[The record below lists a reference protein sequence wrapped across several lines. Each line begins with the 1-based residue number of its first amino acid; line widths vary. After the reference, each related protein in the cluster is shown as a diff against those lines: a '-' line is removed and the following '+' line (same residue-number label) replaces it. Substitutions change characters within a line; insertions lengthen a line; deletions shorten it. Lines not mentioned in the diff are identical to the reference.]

1 MGTPDHPRGHMD
13 QQHAAPTD
21 PSNVVP
27 LRVAGELPLP
37 LEELVEQALR
47 IALGLVTLSADALSE
62 VVAKTLGGQA
72 PAEPGG
78 AGGSAASLPLLAGA
92 AMGLAVGVARW
103 GARATTTVIRT
114 GEIVFSPVTTSV
126 PFRDGMRRLGAK
138 LGALDARWR
147 EERPREEDA
156 AQAFVRLL
164 VPQIAE
170 AVLDQVDLNAIVAE
184 RVDVDRVVEGV
195 DLDAV
200 VARVDLDAVVARVDL
215 DRILERVDLGAVVDR
230 IPLDDVVAQIDVDDI
245 VARVDLERVV
255 DRIDVDAVAA
265 KLDIEA
271 VVRRLDLAAI
281 AREVVDE
288 LDLPEIIRESMG
300 SMTGETVGGIRVQS
314 MNADRAISSLVDRLL
329 RRSQADPDAET
340 PD

>member
-1 MGTPDHPRGHMD
+1 MD
-13 QQHAAPTD
+13 QQHEAPTD

-62 VVAKTLGGQA
+62 AVAKTLGGQA
-72 PAEPGG
+72 PQEPGDA
-78 AGGSAASLPLLAGA
+78 AGSGASLPLLAGA

-103 GARATTTVIRT
+103 GARATTTLIRT

-126 PFRDGMRRLGAK
+126 PFRDGMRRLSAE

-147 EERPREEDA
+147 EERPREEA
-156 AQAFVRLL
+156 AAESFIRLL
-164 VPQIAE
+164 VPQVVDA
-170 AVLDQVDLNAIVAE
+170 ALDQVDVNRIVAE
-184 RVDVDRVVEGV
+184 RVNVEEVVELV

-200 VARVDLDAVVARVDL
+200 VARVDLNAVVEQVDL
-215 DRILERVDLGAVVDR
+215 DRILERVDLSAVVDR
-230 IPLDDVVAQIDVDDI
+230 LPLDEVIARTDVDDI

-265 KLDIEA
+265 KLDVEA

-314 MNADRAISSLVDRLL
+314 MNADRAISRLVDRLL
-329 RRSQADPDAET
+329 QRSQADPDAET